1 MEAKHTPGPWF
12 ITGGEMTKYVEARIG
27 NRLLQEVAAV
37 GPTVADDGYGD
48 QQQANARL
56 IAAAPELLEAL
67 QSLLKRFPT
76 EDDMHIAGWE
86 QSEIDLA
93 CRDYE
98 AARAAVVKAT
108 Q

>member
-1 MEAKHTPGPWF
+1 MEAKHTPGPWEAERIDNSNCVYIKCERGFF
-12 ITGGEMTKYVEARIG
+12 IATCHDGVRGESNAI
-27 NRLLQEVAAV
+27 
-37 GPTVADDGYGD
+37 
-48 QQQANARL
+48 ANARL

-67 QSLLKRFPT
+67 QSLLKSFPT

-98 AARAAVVKAT
+98 AARAAVAKAT